1 MKKLSI
7 LLSILGCVACFVIQF
22 NEFHHHS
29 DLMRRQKCVST
40 DHLKL
45 MPYFLETCGECIDAT
60 DSSSGTSF
68 ADKLSAVVTVL
79 SEQNSVASKNAA
91 NVSDCR

>member
-1 MKKLSI
+1 
-7 LLSILGCVACFVIQF
+7 
-22 NEFHHHS
+22 
-29 DLMRRQKCVST
+29 
-40 DHLKL
+40 
-45 MPYFLETCGECIDAT
+45 MPYFLVTCGECIDAT

-79 SEQNSVASKNAA
+79 SEQNSVASKKAA